1 MTLIP
6 RRQSKSSID
15 PIDVPQSNTSR
26 PSIPVLQLRKEQEL
40 QKQELWHAFQ
50 EKNKQL
56 ELQHRQQL
64 EHKFQVVSVS
74 LPRPRS
80 PLFWIEFR
88 CNVAGTARS
97 APSRGSRPAAGTART
112 RSHEAQGEAGLQR
125 QRQLRG
131 EAEAAGL
138 CGSGCSRFRGGL
150 IRLNL
155 FRPFSSRR
163 SKRRPPTA
171 WTRRRSTEICKI
183 LQNTFGDPLCDRVA

>member
-80 PLFWIEFR
+80 PLF
-88 CNVAGTARS
+88 
-97 APSRGSRPAAGTART
+97 
-112 RSHEAQGEAGLQR
+112 
-125 QRQLRG
+125 
-131 EAEAAGL
+131 
-138 CGSGCSRFRGGL
+138 
-150 IRLNL
+150 
-155 FRPFSSRR
+155 
-163 SKRRPPTA
+163 
-171 WTRRRSTEICKI
+171 
-183 LQNTFGDPLCDRVA
+183 